1 VHLVQILLPLYHNA
15 GAPLPRALYDRVRGE
30 LAGRFGG
37 LTAFTRAPAEG
48 HWRTEGETK
57 RDDIVV
63 FEVMTESLDLAWWR
77 AYASWSKASARRRS
91 SSASRISKS
100 SDALRGVLPTLRSP
114 PLPLAF
120 AARLIRGT
128 PWRAKTL
135 A

>member
-1 VHLVQILLPLYHNA
+1 MLRRLTIASPAPCISSRSSCRSHA

-63 FEVMTESLDLAWWR
+63 FEVMTESLDEAFWR
-77 AYASWSKASARRRS
+77 AHRRELEQSFRQ
-91 SSASRISKS
+91 
-100 SDALRGVLPTLRSP
+100 
-114 PLPLAF
+114 
-120 AARLIRGT
+120 
-128 PWRAKTL
+128 
-135 A
+135 

>member
-77 AYASWSKASARRRS
+77 AYRRELEEGFRQE
-91 SSASRISKS
+91 AIVIRAQDIQ
-100 SDALRGVLPTLRSP
+100 VL
-114 PLPLAF
+114 
-120 AARLIRGT
+120 
-128 PWRAKTL
+128 
-135 A
+135 